1 MTRNRQK
8 INWRTRKT
16 RLMYWQDLSKNIF
29 KLNFHL
35 ISVPQEF
42 LWSEWGTPS
51 EPCGLGEQKRT
62 TMCGALRRRLP
73 LIEDSGEPPV
83 YWPSCLT
90 DKFNEVE
97 ERLSES
103 TGTLEDCMF
112 NCKDDCRLA
121 WPLFWTTV
129 MHTTNR
135 PIYFSWDNWLIIKWL
150 FLWILIDFFKQKL
163 LIYCF

>member
-1 MTRNRQK
+1 MTR
-8 INWRTRKT
+8 
-16 RLMYWQDLSKNIF
+16 SFKNIF
-29 KLNFHL
+29 KLIFHL

-42 LWSEWGTPS
+42 LWSEWGAPDI
-51 EPCGLGEQKRT
+51 PCGLGKQKRT

-103 TGTLEDCMF
+103 SGTLEDCMF

-121 WPLFWTTV
+121 WPHLWTIVMQIYTV
-129 MHTTNR
+129 
-135 PIYFSWDNWLIIKWL
+135 
-150 FLWILIDFFKQKL
+150 KL
-163 LIYCF
+163 RAEACVTIQEIRNFAF